1 MAGDGAA
8 GERLGRAMTTQAVAA
23 SPSAPGFIYR
33 FMLLALV
40 SGSSIAL
47 GRIAT
52 QLFAIHLGATPLQL
66 GTIMAIE
73 QGVMMAMA
81 IPAGFLVSRLGVR
94 TSYFTASLGPM
105 LVYAAMPFA
114 GTWGLLALARGL
126 IGVCIPFR
134 INSMNTSF
142 LRELPRIG
150 ASKAGWYR
158 GTQTL
163 GISIVGPA
171 LAAWVTAQF
180 GYGPAFVASGVMFGV
195 MGLASL
201 SFFPETREPQDDAP
215 KVGFLREVGQMLRK
229 RSIFESCVTEHVSS
243 ATTSLFTTF
252 ILIVAIQ
259 RLGLPRPVA
268 VSLLAFQ
275 GCTTAASLFVGAR
288 LYVKMSRHAGYL
300 WSLAAGSAALLCL
313 GFGRTYPVLAAGAV
327 LLSLAS
333 SSLHFQNMTQLS
345 QSSANKSKVSG
356 LYNVAGMSGGV
367 VGSMS
372 GGLLSKVAPVQTI
385 YVVWVLVLL
394 ATAAAIGLH
403 NRWTPADA

>member
-1 MAGDGAA
+1 
-8 GERLGRAMTTQAVAA
+8 MTTQAFAA
-23 SPSAPGFIYR
+23 QPSGSGFIYR
-33 FMLLALV
+33 FMLLAVV
-40 SGSSIAL
+40 SGASIAL
-47 GRIAT
+47 GRIST
-52 QLFAIHLGATPLQL
+52 QLFAIHLGASPLQI

-73 QGVMMAMA
+73 QGVMMAVA

-150 ASKAGWYR
+150 QSKAGWYR
-158 GTQTL
+158 GSQTL
-163 GISIVGPA
+163 GISLAGPA
-171 LAAWVTAQF
+171 LAAWVTGQF
-180 GYGPAFVASGVMFGV
+180 GYGAAFLASGVMFGL
-195 MGLASL
+195 MGVASL
-201 SFFPETREPQDDAP
+201 TFFPETREPQDGAP
-215 KVGFLREVGQMLRK
+215 KVGFLREVRQLLGK

-252 ILIVAIQ
+252 ILIIAIQ
-259 RLGLPRPVA
+259 QLGLPRPAA

-275 GCTTAASLFVGAR
+275 GCTTAASLFVGSR
-288 LYVKMSRHAGYL
+288 LYVKMSRHGAYL
-300 WSLAAGSAALLCL
+300 WSLGVGSAALLCL
-313 GFGRTYPVLAAGAV
+313 GLGQSYALLAIGAV

-345 QSSANKSKVSG
+345 LSSANKSKISG

-367 VGSMS
+367 IGSMS
-372 GGLLSKVAPVQTI
+372 GGLLSRVAPLQSV
-385 YVVWVLVLL
+385 YVLWVAVLL
-394 ATAAAIGLH
+394 ATAAAIALH
-403 NRWTPADA
+403 NRWNLVDA

>member
-1 MAGDGAA
+1 
-8 GERLGRAMTTQAVAA
+8 MTTQAIAA

-33 FMLLALV
+33 FMLLAVV
-40 SGSSIAL
+40 SGASIAL

-52 QLFAIHLGATPLQL
+52 QLFAIHLGASPLQI

-73 QGVMMAMA
+73 QGCMMAMA
-81 IPAGFLVSRLGVR
+81 IPAGFLVSKLGVR
-94 TSYFTASLGPM
+94 ASYFTASLGPM

-114 GTWGLLALARGL
+114 AAWGALAVARGM

-134 INSMNTSF
+134 IVSMNTSF
-142 LRELPRIG
+142 LRELPKIG

-158 GTQTL
+158 GSQTL
-163 GISIVGPA
+163 GISLAGPA
-171 LAAWVTAQF
+171 LAAWVTADF
-180 GYGPAFVASGVMFGV
+180 GYGAAFVASGLMFGL

-201 SFFPETREPQDDAP
+201 TFFPETREAPDGAP
-215 KVGFLREVGQMLRK
+215 KVGFVREVGQLLRK
-229 RSIFESCVTEHVSS
+229 RSIFESCITEHVSS

-252 ILIVAIQ
+252 ILIIAIQ

-275 GCTTAASLFVGAR
+275 GCTTAASLFLGSR
-288 LYVKMSRHAGYL
+288 LYVRMNRHAAYL
-300 WSLAAGSAALLCL
+300 WSLTAGTAALLCL
-313 GFGRTYPVLAAGAV
+313 GLGRTYPLLALGAV

-345 QSSANKSKVSG
+345 LSPANKSKVSG

-372 GGLLSKVAPVQTI
+372 GGLLSKLAPIQNVYLLWI
-385 YVVWVLVLL
+385 VVLL
-394 ATAAAIGLH
+394 ATAAAITLH
-403 NRWTPADA
+403 NRWNPADA